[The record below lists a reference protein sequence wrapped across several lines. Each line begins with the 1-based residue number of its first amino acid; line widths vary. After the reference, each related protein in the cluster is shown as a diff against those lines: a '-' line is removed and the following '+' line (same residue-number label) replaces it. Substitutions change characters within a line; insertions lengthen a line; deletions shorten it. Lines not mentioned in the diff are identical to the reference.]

1 MANIFLSFSPKD
13 QRFVAGLREVLVQ
26 TGHKPWIDPKPR
38 PGQDWRMDIDDAIAA
53 SDATIVVITPAAAES
68 IYVTYEW
75 SRALALGKTV
85 IVLIARPADMHP
97 RLHTLDHFDMSGF
110 TDVSHFWDYFVREMQ
125 RILSTLPQTGG
136 LPERPG
142 QRPPATEYI
151 RVQMP
156 EESGMWIVV
165 RRGPNLNE
173 MFKLEKDVVTLG
185 RDSANDIVIEDAEVS
200 RFHLRFMRRDR
211 TYGMEDVGSTNGTFV
226 QNRRVDGL
234 MNLTPGTAIRL
245 GDSVIISYEVV
256 R

>member
-1 MANIFLSFSPKD
+1 MANIFLSYSPKD

-26 TGHKPWIDPKPR
+26 IGHKPWIDPKPR
-38 PGQDWRMDIDDAIAA
+38 PGQDWRLEIDDAIAV
-53 SDATIVVITPAAAES
+53 SDATIVVITPASAES
-68 IYVTYEW
+68 IYTTYEW

-85 IVLIARPADMHP
+85 VVLIARPADMHP
-97 RLHTLDHFDMSGF
+97 RLHSLEVFDMSGF

-125 RILSTLPQTGG
+125 RIFSVLPQTSG
-136 LPERPG
+136 LGHPPDR
-142 QRPPATEYI
+142 RPPATEYI

-156 EESGMWIVV
+156 EEPGLWIVV

-185 RDSANDIVIEDAEVS
+185 RDGANDIVIDDAEVS
-200 RFHLRFMRRDR
+200 RFHLRFMRRGR
-211 TYGMEDVGSTNGTFV
+211 SYGMEDVGSTNGTFV

-245 GDSVIISYEVV
+245 GDSVIISFEMV